1 MVEECN
7 REEGDSIPG
16 PAQLD
21 EEDNDDDNDQG
32 INDPSNGTI
41 QDIDDQDHD
50 IDNYQDYNID
60 DQDYN
65 IDDEDYDIDYQHI
78 VHGQE
83 GNSEGVDDDQNF
95 DDDQDIDD
103 NQENDA
109 EGTDMSDEEVENEI
123 PQDEAKES
131 ECLHNDDDTPL
142 YPGAPV
148 TIKITMILI
157 LAFVT
162 RHKLT
167 NEAISDLLY
176 LLNIICPGT
185 SKCLH
190 SVYKFKK
197 YFSNLVTPINFC
209 YYCPACFVSINYPF
223 DKTCTICKRVFT
235 SLGEL
240 SYYLHLSICDQ
251 LRTLFMNS
259 AFANNILYRFK
270 RRKQNE
276 DNIEDIYDG
285 TLYKKHAAP
294 GKILSVWKNLSLTW
308 NVDGVPISKF
318 SIWPL
323 YLVINE
329 LPYNLRMLK
338 ENTLFGGLW
347 FGEIK
352 ANMQLFLKPLFSELS
367 NLATNGIQINCPFY
381 QNPFVCKVI
390 LLAGTCD
397 LPAKCLVLNTIQF
410 NGNFGCNKCLQ
421 PGISYKTSG
430 GGNVHIYPYDPNNP
444 TGPKRSKKQ
453 HHSDAAKAVGEKNIV
468 NGVKGIE
475 HFYCIIHYQFWLE
488 YYLYSFGITT
498 DYLSR

>member
-1 MVEECN
+1 MFVEGNN
-7 REEGDSIPG
+7 REGDSIPG
-16 PAQLD
+16 LTQLD
-21 EEDNDDDNDQG
+21 EEQTNIGNNQDNDDDGDQEND
-32 INDPSNGTI
+32 DPSNGTI
-41 QDIDDQDHD
+41 QDIDD
-50 IDNYQDYNID
+50 

-65 IDDEDYDIDYQHI
+65 IDDDQDYDIGDYQDYDIDDYQDYDIDDYQDYDIDDQGCDIDDDQHI
-78 VHGQE
+78 DHGQE

-103 NQENDA
+103 NQENDL
-109 EGTDMSDEEVENEI
+109 EGTDIFDMSDEEIENEV
-123 PQDEAKES
+123 PQDETNES
-131 ECLHNDDDTPL
+131 ERLHNDDDTPL
-142 YPGAPV
+142 YAGAPV

-209 YYCPACFVSINYPF
+209 YYCPACLVSINYPI

-285 TLYKKHAAP
+285 TLYKKLAAP
-294 GKILSVWKNLSLTW
+294 GKVLSVWQNLSLTW
-308 NVDGVPISKF
+308 NVDGVPIFKSSKF

-329 LPYNLRMLK
+329 LPYKLRMLK

-352 ANMQLFLKPLFSELS
+352 PNILKPLFSELS
-367 NLATNGIQINCPFY
+367 NLATNGIQINSPFY
-381 QNPFVCKVI
+381 QNPFVCKVV

-410 NGNFGCNKCLQ
+410 NGNFAV
-421 PGISYKTSG
+421 I
-430 GGNVHIYPYDPNNP
+430 NVFSQEYHIKQVVVVTYIFIPMIQIILLVLSVVKSNIIQMLLKLRL
-444 TGPKRSKKQ
+444 KRIQ
-453 HHSDAAKAVGEKNIV
+453 LME
-468 NGVKGIE
+468 
-475 HFYCIIHYQFWLE
+475 
-488 YYLYSFGITT
+488 
-498 DYLSR
+498 